1 MKIYDLR
8 KKDGTP
14 ILPKIHERDIM
25 AYGDELLMDKLHY
38 ISRDMSILENNTPN
52 VFQPYYKSITD
63 GDPFFNKYHW
73 KSKSGNKLYKKNTV
87 VKHKGMWYLTTDRVS
102 TNIPP
107 SKKSWYFYQ
116 IDRGPEPI
124 CFLRDDGKTITSEY
138 GYTYDDLSQMLANND
153 YGRYIKDNDYIELV
167 INNCIYTMRF
177 NIDVYYDYSRGNP
190 YTNNKYALNNCI
202 PHHIDMISD
211 EIMDIIGSNQFI
223 DVNHQY
229 LNTKMINS
237 LSGNQKTRD
246 ANIPNL
252 YQKIS
257 ESLWNAYSPKLS
269 TLLKRHIVQKY
280 AIMGDRKIENKSRS
294 VDSRITIPVGYLW
307 QPREPEIFGYPIL
320 SSNEHESVL
329 CIQYPC
335 FREFGSV
342 RKPAQP
348 YNDHKRPIPHP
359 YVTWSLGYNSELP
372 IIISEKGIPK
382 TEKSPGDISQLLC
395 FRYI

>member
-38 ISRDMSILENNTPN
+38 ISKDMSILENNTPN

-73 KSKSGNKLYKKNTV
+73 KPKSGNKLYKKNTV

-190 YTNNKYALNNCI
+190 YTNNNNALNNSI

-237 LSGNQKTRD
+237 LSGDQKTRD

-294 VDSRITIPVGYLW
+294 VDSRVTIPVGYLW

-342 RKPAQP
+342 RKPTQP
-348 YNDHKRPIPHP
+348 YNDPKRPIPHP